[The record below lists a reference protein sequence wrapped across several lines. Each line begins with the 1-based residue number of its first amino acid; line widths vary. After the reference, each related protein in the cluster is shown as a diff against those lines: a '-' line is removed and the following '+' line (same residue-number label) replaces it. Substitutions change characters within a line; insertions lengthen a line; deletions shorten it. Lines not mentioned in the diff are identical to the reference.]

1 MCGIIGYLGHQQA
14 LPILLEGL
22 KRLEYR
28 GYDSAGLA
36 VVNGHGLQ
44 VRKATGRISALEGK
58 VKTERDT
65 VLHGSVGVA
74 HTRWATHGE
83 PSEVNAHP
91 HVDATQHIAVVH
103 NGIIENHA
111 VLRQFLQSTG
121 VVFTSQTDTEV
132 LGHLIAYHLNGEK
145 HGRATGGVVEAKPA
159 APGANGASGNGHAA
173 PGAVGVGHAG
183 SGIMAATPRSAQSPV
198 NAAGGSGK
206 LGLLEAVLAA
216 LAEVVG
222 TFGIAV
228 VSQEHPGC
236 IIAARRGSPLLI
248 GIGKNEYVVAS
259 DAAAIISHTSNV
271 IYLEDNEAVE
281 ITSAGLRTV
290 TLDAVPVTKTVEH
303 IAVALDELELAGYP
317 HRMLKEIF
325 EQPDSLALCLRGR
338 LDPAGRRVVL
348 GGLGRVERELAR
360 TRRFILTGCGTAWH
374 AALVGEYLMED
385 LASVHTEVEIAS
397 ELRYRNPL
405 IEDATTVI
413 AVSQSGETADTLGAL
428 REVRDKGALA
438 LGVVNVVG
446 SSIARSTDA
455 GIYLHVGPEIG
466 VASTKAFTAQVAVLT
481 MLTLWMGRRRHLPS
495 DRFGELVTT
504 LAKMPSVI
512 REILKQSD
520 HICDAAKRY
529 HDKENWLYLG
539 RGYHFP
545 VALEGA
551 LKLKEISYIHAEGLS
566 AAEMK
571 HGHIAL
577 ITSGMPVVAIAPQGS
592 QYEKMLSNIEE
603 VKARGAR
610 VIAVGTAGDDRLRKL
625 ADEMFEIPHLPEPL
639 QPIAAVVPLQLLAYH
654 IAVLRGC
661 NVDRPRNLAKS
672 VTVE

>member
-36 VVNGHGLQ
+36 MVNDNGLQ
-44 VRKATGRISALEGK
+44 VRKAAGRISILEGK
-58 VKTERDT
+58 VSGERDT
-65 VLHGSVGVA
+65 LLAGSLGIA

-83 PSEVNAHP
+83 PSEINAHP
-91 HVDATQHIAVVH
+91 HVDDAMRVAVVH
-103 NGIIENHA
+103 NGIVENHA

-132 LGHLIAYHLNGEK
+132 LAHLIAYHLRGDKSGVRPGNG
-145 HGRATGGVVEAKPA
+145 H
-159 APGANGASGNGHAA
+159 NGHNGHPPVGHAA
-173 PGAVGVGHAG
+173 PVLLGAG
-183 SGIMAATPRSAQSPV
+183 SGSTPAPSEGAA
-198 NAAGGSGK
+198 AAGSNHK

-228 VSQEHPGC
+228 ISRDHPDR

-259 DAAAIISHTSNV
+259 DAAAIVAHTSNV
-271 IYLEDNEAVE
+271 VYLEDNEAVE
-281 ITSAGLRTV
+281 VTLGGLRTV

-303 IAVALDELELAGYP
+303 IAVALDELSLADYP

-325 EQPDSLALCLRGR
+325 EQPESLALCLRGR
-338 LDPAGRRVVL
+338 LDRIGHRVLL
-348 GGLGRVERELAR
+348 GGLERVERELTR

-385 LASVHTEVEIAS
+385 LARIHTEVEIAS

-405 IEDATTVI
+405 IDELTTLI
-413 AVSQSGETADTLGAL
+413 AVSQSGETADTLAAL

-446 SSIARSTDA
+446 SSIARNTDA

-466 VASTKAFTAQVAVLT
+466 VASTKAFTAQVAVLAL
-481 MLTLWMGRRRHLPS
+481 LTLWMGRRRHLS
-495 DRFGELVTT
+495 QERYGELLDK
-504 LAKMPSVI
+504 LAQIPAHIKEV
-512 REILKQSD
+512 LGQSE
-520 HICDAAKRY
+520 HIKEAAKKLY
-529 HDKENWLYLG
+529 QHENWLYLG

-577 ITSGMPVVAIAPQGS
+577 IVPGMPVVALAPQGS
-592 QYEKMLSNIEE
+592 QYDKMMSNIEE

-610 VIAVGTAGDDRLRKL
+610 VIAVGTAGDTHLRKL
-625 ADEMFEIPHLPEPL
+625 ADEMFEIPALPEPL
-639 QPIAAVVPLQLLAYH
+639 QPMVAVVPLQLLAYH
-654 IAVLRGC
+654 TAVLRGC
-661 NVDRPRNLAKS
+661 NVDKPRNLAKS